1 MNMCKLGQL
10 VPTAHKETIAASA
23 TATKMRLLDVSAR
36 LFAESGFDSVSLRL
50 ITESAEANL
59 AAVNYHFGS
68 KEELITAVVEKLVGP
83 VNQRRLAL
91 LRKINL
97 DISGACESI
106 VEAFIDPVIQA
117 AARGDEEDQRY
128 CKLMSRCI
136 ASRDERVTSLVLR
149 QFPEVLAK
157 FVDALRSV
165 CPWISS
171 DEAHMRIMF
180 MAGAMAHSLFHHDKL
195 VIISEGRCEIASLDG
210 LRDELVKFISAGMSA
225 GTSKSV

>member
-1 MNMCKLGQL
+1 MCKLGQL
-10 VPTAHKETIAASA
+10 VPTAHRETISASA
-23 TATKMRLLDVSAR
+23 SASATKMRLLDVSAR

-50 ITESAEANL
+50 ITENAEANL

-117 AARGDEEDQRY
+117 ASRGDEEDQRY

-210 LRDELVKFISAGMSA
+210 LRDELVQFISAGMSA

>member
-1 MNMCKLGQL
+1 M
-10 VPTAHKETIAASA
+10 PTAHKETIAASA

-210 LRDELVKFISAGMSA
+210 LRDELVQFISAGMSA

>member
-1 MNMCKLGQL
+1 MCKLGQL
-10 VPTAHKETIAASA
+10 VPTAHRETISASA

-50 ITESAEANL
+50 ITENAEANL

-117 AARGDEEDQRY
+117 ASRGDEEDQRY

-210 LRDELVKFISAGMSA
+210 LRDELVQFISAGMSA

>member
-10 VPTAHKETIAASA
+10 VPTGHRETISASA

-50 ITESAEANL
+50 ITENAEANL

-117 AARGDEEDQRY
+117 ASRGDEEDQRY

-210 LRDELVKFISAGMSA
+210 LRDELVQFISAGMSA

>member
-1 MNMCKLGQL
+1 MCKLGQL
-10 VPTAHKETIAASA
+10 VPTAHRETITATA

-50 ITESAEANL
+50 ITENAEANL

-117 AARGDEEDQRY
+117 ASRGDEEDQRY

-195 VIISEGRCEIASLDG
+195 VIISKGRCEIASLDG
-210 LRDELVKFISAGMSA
+210 LRDELVQFISAGMSA
-225 GTSKSV
+225 GTSK

>member
-10 VPTAHKETIAASA
+10 VPTAHRETISASA

-50 ITESAEANL
+50 ITENAEANL

-117 AARGDEEDQRY
+117 ASRGDEEDQRY

-195 VIISEGRCEIASLDG
+195 VIISEGRCEIASLDS
-210 LRDELVKFISAGMSA
+210 LRDELVQFISAGMSA

>member
-1 MNMCKLGQL
+1 MCKLGQL
-10 VPTAHKETIAASA
+10 VPTAHRETISASV

-50 ITESAEANL
+50 ITENAEANL

-117 AARGDEEDQRY
+117 ASRGDEEDQRY

-210 LRDELVKFISAGMSA
+210 LRDELVQFISAGMSA

>member
-1 MNMCKLGQL
+1 MCKLGQL
-10 VPTAHKETIAASA
+10 VPTAHRETITATA

-50 ITESAEANL
+50 ITENAEANL

-117 AARGDEEDQRY
+117 ASRGDEEDQRY

-210 LRDELVKFISAGMSA
+210 LRDELVQFISAGMSA

>member
-1 MNMCKLGQL
+1 MS
-10 VPTAHKETIAASA
+10 TAHRETIIASA

-36 LFAESGFDSVSLRL
+36 LYAESGFDSVSLRL
-50 ITESAEANL
+50 ITENAEANL

-117 AARGDEEDQRY
+117 ASRGDEEDQRY

-210 LRDELVKFISAGMSA
+210 LRDELVQFISAGMSA

>member
-1 MNMCKLGQL
+1 
-10 VPTAHKETIAASA
+10 
-23 TATKMRLLDVSAR
+23 
-36 LFAESGFDSVSLRL
+36 
-50 ITESAEANL
+50 
-59 AAVNYHFGS
+59 
-68 KEELITAVVEKLVGP
+68 
-83 VNQRRLAL
+83 AL

-117 AARGDEEDQRY
+117 ASRGDEEDQRY

-171 DEAHMRIMF
+171 DEAHMRVMF

-210 LRDELVKFISAGMSA
+210 LRDELVQFISAGMSA

>member
-1 MNMCKLGQL
+1 MCKLGQL
-10 VPTAHKETIAASA
+10 VPTAHRETISASV

-50 ITESAEANL
+50 ITENAEANL

-117 AARGDEEDQRY
+117 ASRGDEEDQRY

-195 VIISEGRCEIASLDG
+195 VIISKGRCEIASLDG
-210 LRDELVKFISAGMSA
+210 LRDELVQFISAGMSA

>member
-1 MNMCKLGQL
+1 MCKLGQL
-10 VPTAHKETIAASA
+10 VPTAHRETISATA

-50 ITESAEANL
+50 ITENAEANL

-117 AARGDEEDQRY
+117 ASRGDEEDQRY

-195 VIISEGRCEIASLDG
+195 VIISVGRCEIASLDG
-210 LRDELVKFISAGMSA
+210 LRDELVQFISAGMSA
-225 GTSKSV
+225 GTSK

>member
-10 VPTAHKETIAASA
+10 VPTAHRETISATA

-50 ITESAEANL
+50 ITENAEANL

-117 AARGDEEDQRY
+117 ASRGDEEDQRY

-195 VIISEGRCEIASLDG
+195 VIISKGRCEIASLDG
-210 LRDELVKFISAGMSA
+210 LRDELVQFISAGMSA
-225 GTSKSV
+225 GTSK

>member
-1 MNMCKLGQL
+1 MCKLGQL
-10 VPTAHKETIAASA
+10 VPTAHRETISASA

-50 ITESAEANL
+50 ITENAEANL

-117 AARGDEEDQRY
+117 ASRGDEEDQRY

-195 VIISEGRCEIASLDG
+195 VIISKGRCEIASLDG
-210 LRDELVKFISAGMSA
+210 LRDELVQFISAGMSA
-225 GTSKSV
+225 GTSK

>member
-1 MNMCKLGQL
+1 M
-10 VPTAHKETIAASA
+10 PTAHRETISASA

-50 ITESAEANL
+50 ITENAEANL

-117 AARGDEEDQRY
+117 ASRGDEEDQRY

-195 VIISEGRCEIASLDG
+195 VMISEGRCEIASLDG
-210 LRDELVKFISAGMSA
+210 LRDELVQFISAGMSA
-225 GTSKSV
+225 GTSK

>member
-1 MNMCKLGQL
+1 MCKLGQL
-10 VPTAHKETIAASA
+10 VPTAHRETISASA

-50 ITESAEANL
+50 ITENAEANL

-117 AARGDEEDQRY
+117 ASRGDEEDQRY

-195 VIISEGRCEIASLDG
+195 VIISKGRCEIASLDG
-210 LRDELVKFISAGMSA
+210 LRDELVQFISAGMSA